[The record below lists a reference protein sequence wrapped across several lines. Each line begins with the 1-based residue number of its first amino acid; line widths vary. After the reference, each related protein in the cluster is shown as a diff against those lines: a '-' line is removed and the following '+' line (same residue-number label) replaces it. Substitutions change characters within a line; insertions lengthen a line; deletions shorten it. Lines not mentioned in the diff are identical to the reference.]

1 MKIAYGW
8 SIRGIRLYDTDLR
21 FILDETWCTCSSRG
35 DWYVF
40 TIPDG
45 QEICGLTCNIF
56 YGQLKR
62 VGFQVWTPRKNIT

>member
-1 MKIAYGW
+1 MVFTREINTEKTIKRVAVKIAYGW

-35 DWYVF
+35 DWIIY

-45 QEICGLTCNIF
+45 QEIVGLTCNIF
-56 YGQLKR
+56 YG
-62 VGFQVWTPRKNIT
+62 